1 MNKGLLIAAVMVGL
15 VTFAVATKEGY
26 GDEGIRFEPRQTG
39 SMGAGD
45 ATVELRPELKNGKL
59 IVRFSANT
67 HDVNLSGF
75 DLAESAVLEY
85 AGKRVAP
92 SRADRLRG
100 HHAFGKMEFEVAG
113 SLRDFRIVIT
123 GIPAA
128 QERVFT
134 WGNP

>member
-1 MNKGLLIAAVMVGL
+1 MRS
-15 VTFAVATKEGY
+15 
-26 GDEGIRFEPRQTG
+26 GDV
-39 SMGAGD
+39 
-45 ATVELRPELKNGKL
+45 TVELRPELKKGKL
-59 IVRFSANT
+59 VVSFAANT
-67 HDVNLSGF
+67 HTENLSGF

-123 GIPAA
+123 GISGRLGRLLAKRLHRLGEYEIVGIRWDPDTAHNVVIF
-128 QERVFT
+128 EKLLDT
-134 WGNP
+134 LPDEMT

>member
-1 MNKGLLIAAVMVGL
+1 MKKVLLIVAFITGL
-15 VTFAVATKEGY
+15 VTLSVAVKEGY
-26 GDEGIRFEPRQTG
+26 GVERTRFEPRQTG
-39 SMGAGD
+39 SMRSGD
-45 ATVELRPELKNGKL
+45 VTIELRPELKEGNL
-59 IVRFSANT
+59 IVKFAANT
-67 HDVNLSGF
+67 HTENLSGF

-85 AGKRVAP
+85 AGKRVSP

-113 SLRDFRIVIT
+113 PLRDFRIVIT